1 MPSVSV
7 AYETGAMLDST
18 AFAFEHMLSLSS
30 TKENSLK
37 AAVPLQR
44 ILSLSC
50 TSERTQRQVCGA
62 QASMGDNEQ
71 MSMGLGS
78 LACAGARG
86 KEESQ
91 DMEIMCIASRCKD
104 SRDVRDCLC
113 QQCKSADEHH
123 VPFEFWHTC
132 DIMDDAEAGAGA
144 VEPTYRETHLSQQ
157 ASFPQ
162 CIPEWAYETLPRDG
176 LIMLLQ
182 SALKNKP
189 ADEDVVG
196 LCMLALAPLTVDEH
210 DECFGASGSCL
221 QAAAARVV
229 PQHQPAVD
237 ILEVPAVQSPDE
249 QSQIT
254 VDAYYTPKL
263 EFVSPASTGNNK
275 RSRSSS
281 NAGASS
287 VSAAVSINGRFNI
300 SQESQSDSST
310 SSTTMH
316 PTDGRAG
323 ARLSI
328 LTEEQAIQVFKQR
341 IGQAVPG
348 RCSDRTSLCSDLA
361 IRYGVS
367 STAIRH
373 IWERRTWIWT
383 NLPFWTPTELKASLA
398 VGTCTECRSRNVDK
412 IEDTCAM
419 CPLNRKRGR
428 PRGAR
433 DTFNHVRKDSEMS

>member
-1 MPSVSV
+1 MV
-7 AYETGAMLDST
+7 DST

-91 DMEIMCIASRCKD
+91 DMEIMCIASRGKD

-113 QQCKSADEHH
+113 QQCKSADQHH

-132 DIMDDAEAGAGA
+132 DIMDDAEACAGA
-144 VEPTYRETHLSQQ
+144 AEPTYRETHLSKQ

-162 CIPEWAYETLPRDG
+162 CIPEWAYETLPRDA

-210 DECFGASGSCL
+210 DECFGASGSYL
-221 QAAAARVV
+221 QAAAARFV
-229 PQHQPAVD
+229 PQSQPAVD
-237 ILEVPAVQSPDE
+237 ILEVQSQDE
-249 QSQIT
+249 QSQKT

-275 RSRSSS
+275 RSRSSA

-287 VSAAVSINGRFNI
+287 VAAAASINGRFNI

-323 ARLSI
+323 ARMSI

-433 DTFNHVRKDSEMS
+433 DTCSLVRKSSEIS